1 MILTASEVSDLSNA
15 LSWWERGEYFF
26 SFVVAAACFGE
37 YVADFRPQWYRT
49 GDAERDETRKE
60 SISKHSTLVLVAALV
75 FELLCV
81 ARSNTLA
88 GKVIGSINDLATNA
102 AGQATSAID
111 KSKRANDL
119 AQSATD
125 TAGPAKTAANEARSE
140 AEAAALK
147 AEAVSKKADQ
157 ISAGL
162 SETQYAFSMRNLQ
175 TLSERDRMV
184 ERLKQFRGKTVIV
197 RSYRFMGDADGFRVC
212 KMVIDLAHSAGMNPV
227 DQCSTLLPGTMP
239 ATGIQVCGPSDQEM
253 LTLSKTLA
261 PIDIGS
267 TCPWGNVPHSPDLTI
282 SVGAKA
288 LMGIGETFQTEDA
301 QRRAAKTKKGGKPK
315 NKPCPV
321 ELIQPDYR
329 F

>member
-1 MILTASEVSDLSNA
+1 MILAASDISEMSNA

-37 YVADFRPQWYRT
+37 YVADFKPQWYRT
-49 GDAERDETRKE
+49 GNAERDEKRKE
-60 SISKHSTLVLVAALV
+60 SISKRSTLVLVAALV

-88 GKVIGSINDLATNA
+88 GKVIGSIDDLAVNA
-102 AGQATSAID
+102 AGQATSALD
-111 KSKRANDL
+111 RAKRANDL
-119 AQSATD
+119 AQSASD
-125 TAGPAKTAANEARSE
+125 TAGPAKSIADEAKSE
-140 AEAAALK
+140 ADAAASN
-147 AEAVSKKADQ
+147 AETVSKKADQ

-162 SETQYAFSMRNLQ
+162 RETQYAFSMRNLQ
-175 TLSERDRMV
+175 TLSERDKIV
-184 ERLKQFRGKTVIV
+184 EQLKQFRGQRVIV
-197 RSYRFMGDADGFRVC
+197 RSYRYMSDVDGFRVC

-239 ATGIQVCGPSDQEM
+239 ATGIQVCGPSDHEM
-253 LTLSKTLA
+253 LSLSKTLA

-301 QRRAAKTKKGGKPK
+301 ERRAAKARKVSKPK
-315 NKPCPV
+315 DKH
-321 ELIQPDYR
+321 
-329 F
+329 